1 MEYIPWDFKYFAKL
15 RGNQILE
22 DMQPVIRSSLD
33 ATGMFVCPPSSPSPE
48 ANRNAVSSWVRAL
61 SLWKGSLNTSHL
73 RKRRSMALYIDAAF
87 NLAYL
92 TSLQSLGAD
101 RDACSW
107 KRLLGRSHLAVTVV
121 TQNTCS
127 DLMKLMPS

>member
-73 RKRRSMALYIDAAF
+73 RKRRQHGIVYRCC
-87 NLAYL
+87 
-92 TSLQSLGAD
+92 LQFSIPDL
-101 RDACSW
+101 
-107 KRLLGRSHLAVTVV
+107 LAVLGSGQGCLLLEETAGQVA
-121 TQNTCS
+121 S
-127 DLMKLMPS
+127 WL